1 VCLLALGIDA
11 HPDYPLVVAAN
22 RDERFSRPTL
32 QAGWWEEHP
41 HILAGQD
48 AEAGGTW
55 LGVTRSGR
63 IAAIT
68 NYWSSEPAD
77 EQAPSRG
84 SLVYDFLAGRTAPKA
99 YAEYLRQEG
108 PLYNGF
114 NLVFGNVDELYYY
127 SNKSHTENEPLTNR
141 SAGGAGTRGNGG
153 RGGAGKLSPGIHALG
168 NALLNTPWPKVE
180 GIKADLAG
188 ILEGRGDSGNTMDDR
203 DSPEGG
209 FNVRGGRRAGGAD
222 EGPKSD
228 RKELEE
234 ELLRLL
240 ERIEEPEKQRDP
252 SLSYGERRRIA
263 ESSYRIAF
271 PRFGTLSSTVLL
283 FSRDGHVRFVER
295 SYYPEARVE
304 FDFKIAAR

>member
-1 VCLLALGIDA
+1 MGIDA
-11 HPDYPLVVAAN
+11 HPDYPLVFAAN
-22 RDERFSRPTL
+22 RDERYSRPTL

-55 LGVTRSGR
+55 LGITRSGR
-63 IAAIT
+63 FAALT
-68 NYWSSEPAD
+68 NYWSSEPAY

-84 SLVYDFLAGRTAPKA
+84 SLVYDFLVGRTAPEA

-114 NLVFGNVDELYYY
+114 NLVFGNADELYYY
-127 SNKSHTENEPLTNR
+127 SNRFHKKNEPLTNR
-141 SAGGAGTRGNGG
+141 SAGGKGRRVNGG
-153 RGGAGKLSPGIHALG
+153 TGGAERLAPGIHAIS

-180 GIKADLAG
+180 AIKAEMSD
-188 ILEGRGDSGNTMDDR
+188 ILEGQVGAGNIMGDR
-203 DSPEGG
+203 D
-209 FNVRGGRRAGGAD
+209 
-222 EGPKSD
+222 GPKSG

-283 FSRDGHVRFVER
+283 FCRDGHVRFVER
-295 SYYPEARVE
+295 NYYPEVRVE